1 MTMSTTN
8 KKNPAGATNINKGN
22 ESLPK
27 TSTDLAYLVRKKDHI
42 NGGHETWSGEHIP
55 PGDYLTAL
63 LHKDVVADMWHHGAQ
78 LVTVNAGCAEAMSAE
93 ARRIKAEKEEQRR
106 QSEERS
112 AQFDEELSLIKSIT
126 GMDLSREDLPLKM
139 LEYRRAGK
147 NIQCFLDALES
158 IDDLDLQRVGLTA
171 WEWDNDEG

>member
-1 MTMSTTN
+1 MTINEKS
-8 KKNPAGATNINKGN
+8 PAGATDTNEAIEQSAKG
-22 ESLPK
+22 SK
-27 TSTDLAYLVRKKDHI
+27 SKAYLLRKVNHTSGDY
-42 NGGHETWSGEHIP
+42 ETWSGEHIP

-63 LHKDVVADMWHHGAQ
+63 LHRDVVADMWHHGAQ

-106 QSEERS
+106 RDEERS

-147 NIQCFLDALES
+147 NIQHFLDALES

>member
-1 MTMSTTN
+1 MTPTTKKNAAEAATSTT
-8 KKNPAGATNINKGN
+8 AQ

-63 LHKDVVADMWHHGAQ
+63 LHKNVVADMWHHGAQ
-78 LVTVNAGCAEAMSAE
+78 LVTVNAGCAEVMSAE

-106 QSEERS
+106 QAEERS

-147 NIQCFLDALES
+147 NIQHFLDALES

>member
-1 MTMSTTN
+1 MTINEKS
-8 KKNPAGATNINKGN
+8 PAGATDTNEGN
-22 ESLPK
+22 ESIPK

-42 NGGHETWSGEHIP
+42 NGGYETWSGEHIP

-63 LHKDVVADMWHHGAQ
+63 LHKDVIADMWHHGAQ

-93 ARRIKAEKEEQRR
+93 ARRLRAEKEEQRR
-106 QSEERS
+106 REEERS

-126 GMDLSREDLPLKM
+126 GMDLSREDLPLIM

-147 NIQCFLDALES
+147 NIQHFLDALEA

-171 WEWDNDEG
+171 WEWDNDER